1 MCVEIRQIKQ
11 GSSRGIYWPN
21 VLIFFFFWLLISHY
35 KWSSIR
41 YSLDKLQCQEFF
53 LLLFFEAVQITSPNY
68 SNWSSLSAE
77 CPLFPL
83 DCDLGLS
90 IDQKDRSGLESLCLR
105 LLKDSR
111 QKIQLG
117 NYKHRKRLLC
127 TEERKPQTPH
137 IPVTSTVT
145 VDSDSYNGYNVNSAS
160 YNGYNENFYF
170 LRVNIQQL

>member
-1 MCVEIRQIKQ
+1 MY
-11 GSSRGIYWPN
+11 SF
-21 VLIFFFFWLLISHY
+21 FFFFWLLISHY

-90 IDQKDRSGLESLCLR
+90 IDQKDHSCGSHLGKIIGLHPNKSPKHLSLVRTLIGHPIK
-105 LLKDSR
+105 LKAP
-111 QKIQLG
+111 
-117 NYKHRKRLLC
+117 LC
-127 TEERKPQTPH
+127 
-137 IPVTSTVT
+137 STVT
-145 VDSDSYNGYNVNSAS
+145 CS
-160 YNGYNENFYF
+160 
-170 LRVNIQQL
+170 